1 MGLMVMARCPDASST
16 LPCRGEGRTAE
27 GSPGWGD
34 GVTTYAENVEALSPP
49 PGPLARADLPP
60 PGGGDRH
67 RRFACDSP
75 PLQVGEGGVIPITTF
90 AGKKVA
96 VFGLGGSGMVAASA
110 LSAGGADVVGWDDS
124 LDRIAA
130 AAGM

>member
-60 PGGGDRH
+60 PGGGEEAAPCPSRFDRIQEPYP
-67 RRFACDSP
+67 RSP
-75 PLQVGEGGVIPITTF
+75 SVITTF
-90 AGKKVA
+90 PHGSITAWSPGGTNVVEFGSSITAGPSISVPA
-96 VFGLGGSGMVAASA
+96 
-110 LSAGGADVVGWDDS
+110 
-124 LDRIAA
+124 
-130 AAGM
+130 